1 MPGPIHGVLT
11 AGSSHIH
18 LGVAEGGEGKDGEE
32 AKDCGSFSLHFL
44 LCSLKAKQN
53 KTPNKKQTQ
62 EDNYKGNSQVTQWI
76 DNSWNITE
84 KLCLPL
90 VSIYK

>member
-1 MPGPIHGVLT
+1 MPGPIHGVLP

-18 LGVAEGGEGKDGEE
+18 LGVGEAGRGKLGWGGEKDYVTPPTPSPFP
-32 AKDCGSFSLHFL
+32 ALLLKD
-44 LCSLKAKQN
+44 
-53 KTPNKKQTQ
+53 KTPNKMQTQ

-76 DNSWNITE
+76 ANSWKITE

-90 VSIYK
+90 VSNFK